1 MLPKPGNTFST
12 PVSPTNDDAHRQRTK
27 AEQQSQ
33 AYQQGDQVQC
43 LDPDFHQ
50 HFINKIPKEEERQQ
64 NNILN
69 QKCL

>member
-27 AEQQSQ
+27 AERQSQ
-33 AYQQGDQVQC
+33 ACQQGDQVQC
-43 LDPDFHQ
+43 LDPDFH
-50 HFINKIPKEEERQQ
+50 HNFINKIPKEEERQQ